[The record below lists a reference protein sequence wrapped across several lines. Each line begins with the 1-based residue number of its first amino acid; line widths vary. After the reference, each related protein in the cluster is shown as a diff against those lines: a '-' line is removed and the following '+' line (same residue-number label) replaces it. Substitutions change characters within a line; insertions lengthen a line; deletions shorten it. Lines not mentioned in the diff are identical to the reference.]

1 MSFSYTSK
9 FFQLTSYLL
18 MEYRYADQPNP
29 ETYFTNTGPNTV
41 TYDKLV
47 NGFIS
52 DSIQI
57 FNPVVDSAITNNT
70 TETSVVKIS
79 ETSYVTLDSNLIV
92 PFNDFA
98 DELTNTANLPVTFPS
113 NLSVVYDSVRYHIR
127 AGYNLNNID
136 GLIACIEFPD
146 QNGKYVTMSQVLIRK
161 GTNQEYEFSPSPIS
175 IGSAIYDKYLEI
187 KIPNLKDMND
197 KYLAASDFFKPSTL
211 AGLISQSGKGFIYGA
226 PLRVSI
232 NEVQNINTYNGYER
246 YNTARLATL
255 SLEQEDPFSNIGSI
269 IKESDQGQFFEY
281 YATDNEGF
289 IEDFILFQNSI
300 GNSYF
305 ISHQIQ
311 VIEQIGASFIET
323 SRFESIQTT
332 AYDVPNYYRPIV
344 RNAGVAAS
352 FTLRYTMSLVNNK
365 DQSRVI
371 RIGTYTS
378 SNPSEWGITISPIQL
393 SNFPQVQ
400 KIYNRIYG
408 QSVVNN
414 STKSS
419 PVKILERTKYVNSIL
434 QQNSVTTVFNNLT
447 LPNEN
452 KSTTGSSETTA
463 LGTGKLT
470 VEVSPFDNLYKFKF
484 IKSGSDGSPVD
495 IDLTSYGILR
505 MSFLLEKGEKLNV
518 KSFSDNTIAN
528 PSKGEILF
536 KLDESN
542 SYRVLNL
549 KDRRFFIT
557 SGTEDPDPSK
567 SLNPQKSLVPSLKP
581 IKTSLKQGIKG
592 RILERSNALNSAKQS
607 SNPAQTFQANVIYW
621 GYWKP
626 SGEQDVVVPTS
637 SSSAIGLESLPVIKR
652 PINTPLRSPNKPSV
666 NSLNPASL
674 LNSGATGG
682 NITSQTTVDLSSLSG
697 TALDNSVVSGIKA
710 VFDTGNSPNSNP
722 LNQFGIFNL
731 PSSSSGSDS
740 SSYVSSLVDLYS
752 KYPQITKNK
761 FLTLYTKATNNPNSY
776 SASFI
781 SSIKLKLTTQLD

>member
-1 MSFSYTSK
+1 MAFNYTSK

-29 ETYFTNTGPNTV
+29 ETHFTNTGTSTV
-41 TYDKLV
+41 GYDKLV
-47 NGFIS
+47 NGFMS
-52 DSIQI
+52 NSIQI
-57 FNPVVDSAITNNT
+57 FNPVADSSITNNT
-70 TETSVVKIS
+70 TVTSVVKIS
-79 ETSYVTLDSNLIV
+79 ETSYVTLDPNLIV

-98 DELTNTANLPVTFPS
+98 DELTNTSNLPVTFPS

-136 GLIACIEFPD
+136 GIIATIDFPD

-197 KYLAASDFFKPSTL
+197 KYLVASDFFKPSTL

-226 PLRVSI
+226 PLRVSL
-232 NEVQNINTYNGYER
+232 NEVQNINTYSGYER
-246 YNTARLATL
+246 YNTATLALL
-255 SLEQEDPFSNIGSI
+255 SLEQEDPFSNIGAT

-281 YATDNEGF
+281 FATDNEGF

-311 VIEQIGASFIET
+311 VVEQIGASFIET

-393 SNFPQVQ
+393 SDFPQVQ

-408 QSVVNN
+408 QGIVQSG
-414 STKSS
+414 TKSS
-419 PVKILERTKYVNSIL
+419 PVKILERTKYINSIL
-434 QQNSVTTVFNNLT
+434 QQNYVTTVFNNIT
-447 LPNEN
+447 IPNEN
-452 KSTTGSSETTA
+452 KSTTGSTEVIA
-463 LGTGKLT
+463 LGSGKLT

-484 IKSGSDGSPVD
+484 IKSGPDGSSTDV
-495 IDLTSYGILR
+495 DLTSFGIIR
-505 MSFLLEKGEKLNV
+505 ISFLEEKGEKLNI
-518 KSFSDNTIAN
+518 KSFTDNSIAN

-536 KLDESN
+536 KVDESN
-542 SYRVLNL
+542 SYKILNL

-567 SLNPQKSLVPSLKP
+567 SLAPQKAITSIPKP
-581 IKTSLKQGIKG
+581 LKTSLKKGIKG
-592 RILERSNALNSAKQS
+592 RILERSNALNAIKEVADPSK
-607 SNPAQTFQANVIYW
+607 TFQANVIYW

-626 SGEQDVVVPTS
+626 AGEKDVVEAPVRSTDIS
-637 SSSAIGLESLPVIKR
+637 IEREPVIKR
-652 PINTPLRSPNKPSV
+652 PILGPSKSPNRPSV
-666 NSLNPASL
+666 NTLTPASL
-674 LNSGATGG
+674 LNLGATGG
-682 NITSQTTVDLSSLSG
+682 IARVSVSIDPSTLTG
-697 TALDNSVVSGIKA
+697 TALDDSIISGIK
-710 VFDTGNSPNSNP
+710 T
-722 LNQFGIFNL
+722 IFNAGTEA
-731 PSSSSGSDS
+731 SGNI
-740 SSYVSSLVDLYS
+740 SSYISNLIDLYA
-752 KYPQITKNK
+752 KYPQATKTK
-761 FLTLYTKATNNPNSY
+761 FLLLYSRATANILNY
-776 SASFI
+776 SPTYI
-781 SSIKLKLTTQLD
+781 TEIKDKLDPQLN

>member
-1 MSFSYTSK
+1 MAFNYTSK

-29 ETYFTNTGPNTV
+29 ETYFTNTGTNTV
-41 TYDKLV
+41 GYDKLV
-47 NGFIS
+47 NGFMS
-52 DSIQI
+52 NSIQI
-57 FNPVVDSAITNNT
+57 FNPVADSTITNNT
-70 TETSVVKIS
+70 TITSVVRIS
-79 ETSYVTLDSNLIV
+79 ETSYVTLDPNLIV

-98 DELTNTANLPVTFPS
+98 DELTNTTNLPVIFPS

-136 GLIACIEFPD
+136 GIIAAIDFPD

-197 KYLAASDFFKPSTL
+197 KYLVASDFFKPSTL

-226 PLRVSI
+226 PLRVSL
-232 NEVQNINTYNGYER
+232 NEVQNINTFSGYER
-246 YNTARLATL
+246 YNTATLALL
-255 SLEQEDPFSNIGSI
+255 SLEQEDPFSNIGAT

-281 YATDNEGF
+281 FATDNEGF

-311 VIEQIGASFIET
+311 IIEQIGASFIET

-352 FTLRYTMSLVNNK
+352 FSLRYTMSLVNNK

-378 SNPSEWGITISPIQL
+378 SNPSEWGINISPIQL
-393 SNFPQVQ
+393 SDFPQVQ

-408 QSVVNN
+408 QGIVQSG
-414 STKSS
+414 TKSS
-419 PVKILERTKYVNSIL
+419 PVKILERTKYINSIL
-434 QQNSVTTVFNNLT
+434 QQNYVTTVFSNIT
-447 LPNEN
+447 IPNES
-452 KSTTGSSETTA
+452 KSTTGSTEVIA
-463 LGTGKLT
+463 LGSGKLT

-484 IKSGSDGSPVD
+484 IKSGPDGSATDV
-495 IDLTSYGILR
+495 DLTSFGIIR
-505 MSFLLEKGEKLNV
+505 ISFLEEKGEKLNI
-518 KSFSDNTIAN
+518 KSFTDNTIAN

-536 KLDESN
+536 KIDESN
-542 SYRVLNL
+542 SYKVLNL

-567 SLNPQKSLVPSLKP
+567 SLAPQKAIVSAAKP
-581 IKTSLKQGIKG
+581 LKTSLKKGIKG
-592 RILERSNALNSAKQS
+592 RILERSNALNAIKQVAD
-607 SNPAQTFQANVIYW
+607 PANTFQANVIYW

-626 SGEQDVVVPTS
+626 SGEIDVVTIPTS

-652 PINTPLRSPNKPSV
+652 PILGPSKSPNRPSV
-666 NSLNPASL
+666 NTLTPASL
-674 LNSGATGG
+674 LNLGATGG
-682 NITSQTTVDLSSLSG
+682 KSIPQTVTDLSSLTG
-697 TALDNSVVSGIKA
+697 TALDDSIIKGIK
-710 VFDTGNSPNSNP
+710 S
-722 LNQFGIFNL
+722 IFN
-731 PSSSSGSDS
+731 SGNQKSGDGS
-740 SSYVSSLVDLYS
+740 TYVNDIVDLYS
-752 KYPQITKNK
+752 KYPQVSKDK
-761 FLTLYTKATNNPNSY
+761 FLGLYDKATFNILNYSVSY
-776 SASFI
+776 IQSLKD
-781 SSIKLKLTTQLD
+781 KLKFQL

>member
-1 MSFSYTSK
+1 MAFNYTSK

-18 MEYRYADQPNP
+18 MEYQYADQPNP
-29 ETYFTNTGPNTV
+29 ETYFTNTGSNTV
-41 TYDKLV
+41 GYDKLV
-47 NGFIS
+47 NGFMS

-57 FNPVVDSAITNNT
+57 FNPEADSSITNNT
-70 TETSVVKIS
+70 TITSVVKIS
-79 ETSYVTLDSNLIV
+79 ETSYVTLDPNLIV

-136 GLIACIEFPD
+136 GIIASIDFPD

-197 KYLAASDFFKPSTL
+197 KYLVASDFFKPSTL
-211 AGLISQSGKGFIYGA
+211 AGLISQSGTGFIYGA
-226 PLRVSI
+226 PLRVSL

-246 YNTARLATL
+246 YNTANLALL
-255 SLEQEDPFSNIGSI
+255 SLEQEDPFSNIGAI

-281 YATDNEGF
+281 FATDNEGF

-311 VIEQIGASFIET
+311 IIEQIGASFIET

-371 RIGTYTS
+371 RIGAYTS
-378 SNPSEWGITISPIQL
+378 SNPSEWGINISPIQL

-408 QSVVNN
+408 QGVVQQG
-414 STKSS
+414 TKSL
-419 PVKILERTKYVNSIL
+419 PVKILERTKYINSIL
-434 QQNSVTTVFNNLT
+434 QQNYVTTVFSNIT
-447 LPNEN
+447 IPNEN
-452 KSTTGSSETTA
+452 KSTTGSSEVVA
-463 LGTGKLT
+463 LGSGKLT
-470 VEVSPFDNLYKFKF
+470 VSVSPFDNLYKFKF
-484 IKSGSDGSPVD
+484 IKAGPDGSATDV
-495 IDLTSYGILR
+495 DLTSFGIIR
-505 MSFLLEKGEKLNV
+505 ISFLEEKGEKLNI
-518 KSFSDNTIAN
+518 KSFTDNTIAN
-528 PSKGEILF
+528 PAKGEILF
-536 KLDESN
+536 KVDESN
-542 SYRVLNL
+542 SYKILNL

-567 SLNPQKSLVPSLKP
+567 SLAPEKAIASMAKP
-581 IKTSLKQGIKG
+581 IKTSLKKGIKG
-592 RILERSNALNSAKQS
+592 IILERSNALNSVKKLAD
-607 SNPAQTFQANVIYW
+607 PANTFQANVIYW

-626 SGEQDVVVPTS
+626 EGEKDVVEVLTPSPRLGTQIS
-637 SSSAIGLESLPVIKR
+637 PVIKR
-652 PINTPLRSPNKPSV
+652 PILGPPKSPKRPSV
-666 NSLNPASL
+666 NTLTPASISNL
-674 LNSGATGG
+674 GATGG
-682 NITSQTTVDLSSLSG
+682 TPTTQTVTDLSALTG
-697 TALDNSVVSGIKA
+697 VPLDNSIVTGIKSIFA
-710 VFDTGNSPNSNP
+710 EAPPENGDLSP
-722 LNQFGIFNL
+722 
-731 PSSSSGSDS
+731 
-740 SSYVSSLVDLYS
+740 YVNGLIDLYV
-752 KYPQITKNK
+752 KYPQVSKSK
-761 FLTLYTKATNNPNSY
+761 FLGLYDKATY
-776 SASFI
+776 SI
-781 SSIKLKLTTQLD
+781 SNYSPTYIDSIKSKLVNNIN

>member
-1 MSFSYTSK
+1 MAFNYTSK

-29 ETYFTNTGPNTV
+29 ETYFTNTGSNTV
-41 TYDKLV
+41 GYDKLV
-47 NGFIS
+47 NGFMS

-57 FNPVVDSAITNNT
+57 FNPEADSSITNNT

-79 ETSYVTLDSNLIV
+79 ETSYVTLDPNLIV

-98 DELTNTANLPVTFPS
+98 DELTNTTNLPVIFPS

-136 GLIACIEFPD
+136 GIIASIDFPD

-197 KYLAASDFFKPSTL
+197 KYLVASDFFKPSTL
-211 AGLISQSGKGFIYGA
+211 AGLISQSGTGFIYGA
-226 PLRVSI
+226 PLRVSL

-246 YNTARLATL
+246 YNTANLALL
-255 SLEQEDPFSNIGSI
+255 SLEQEDPFSNIGAI

-281 YATDNEGF
+281 FATDNEGF

-311 VIEQIGASFIET
+311 IIEQIGASFIET

-378 SNPSEWGITISPIQL
+378 SNPSEWGINISPIQL

-400 KIYNRIYG
+400 KIYNRIYDQG
-408 QSVVNN
+408 VVQSGK
-414 STKSS
+414 KSL
-419 PVKILERTKYVNSIL
+419 PVKILERTKYINSIL
-434 QQNSVTTVFNNLT
+434 QQNYVTTVFSNIII
-447 LPNEN
+447 PNEN
-452 KSTTGSSETTA
+452 KSTTGSSEVIA
-463 LGTGKLT
+463 LGSGKLT
-470 VEVSPFDNLYKFKF
+470 VSVSPFDNLYKFKF
-484 IKSGSDGSPVD
+484 IKSGPDGSATDV
-495 IDLTSYGILR
+495 DLTSFGIIR
-505 MSFLLEKGEKLNV
+505 ISFLEEKGEKLNI
-518 KSFSDNTIAN
+518 KSFTDNTIAN
-528 PSKGEILF
+528 PAKGEILF
-536 KLDESN
+536 KVDESN
-542 SYRVLNL
+542 SYKILNL

-567 SLNPQKSLVPSLKP
+567 SLAPQKAMDSMAKP
-581 IKTSLKQGIKG
+581 IKTSLQQGIKG
-592 RILERSNALNSAKQS
+592 RILERSNLLNSVKKLAD
-607 SNPAQTFQANVIYW
+607 PANTFQANVIYW

-626 SGEQDVVVPTS
+626 EGEKDVVEVLTPSPRLGTQIS
-637 SSSAIGLESLPVIKR
+637 PVIKR
-652 PINTPLRSPNKPSV
+652 PILGPPKSPKRPSV
-666 NSLNPASL
+666 NTLTPASISNL
-674 LNSGATGG
+674 GATGG
-682 NITSQTTVDLSSLSG
+682 TPTTQTVTDLSALTG
-697 TALDNSVVSGIKA
+697 VPLDNSIVTGIKSIFA
-710 VFDTGNSPNSNP
+710 EAPPENGDLSP
-722 LNQFGIFNL
+722 
-731 PSSSSGSDS
+731 
-740 SSYVSSLVDLYS
+740 YVNGLIDLYV
-752 KYPQITKNK
+752 KYPQVSKSK
-761 FLTLYTKATNNPNSY
+761 FLGLYDKATY
-776 SASFI
+776 SI
-781 SSIKLKLTTQLD
+781 SNYSPTYIDSIKSKLVNNIN

>member
-1 MSFSYTSK
+1 MAFNYTSK

-29 ETYFTNTGPNTV
+29 ETYFTNTGTNTV
-41 TYDKLV
+41 GYDKLV
-47 NGFIS
+47 NGFMS
-52 DSIQI
+52 NSIQI
-57 FNPVVDSAITNNT
+57 FNPVADSTITNNT
-70 TETSVVKIS
+70 TITSVVRIS
-79 ETSYVTLDSNLIV
+79 ETSYVTLDPNLIV

-98 DELTNTANLPVTFPS
+98 DELTNTTNLPVIFPS

-136 GLIACIEFPD
+136 GIIATIDFPD

-197 KYLAASDFFKPSTL
+197 KYLVASDFFKPSTL

-226 PLRVSI
+226 PLRVSL
-232 NEVQNINTYNGYER
+232 NEVQNINTFSGYER
-246 YNTARLATL
+246 YNTATLALL
-255 SLEQEDPFSNIGSI
+255 SLEQEDPFSNIGAT

-281 YATDNEGF
+281 FATDNEGF

-311 VIEQIGASFIET
+311 IIEQIGASFIET

-344 RNAGVAAS
+344 RNSGVAAS
-352 FTLRYTMSLVNNK
+352 FTLRYIMSLINNK

-378 SNPSEWGITISPIQL
+378 SNPSEWGINISPIQL
-393 SNFPQVQ
+393 SDFPQVQ
-400 KIYNRIYG
+400 KIYNKIYG
-408 QSVVNN
+408 QGIVQSG
-414 STKSS
+414 TKSS
-419 PVKILERTKYVNSIL
+419 PVKILERTKYINSIL
-434 QQNSVTTVFNNLT
+434 QQNYVTTVFSNIT
-447 LPNEN
+447 IPNES
-452 KSTTGSSETTA
+452 KSTTGSTEVIA

-484 IKSGSDGSPVD
+484 IKSGPDGSATDV
-495 IDLTSYGILR
+495 DLTSFGILR
-505 MSFLLEKGEKLNV
+505 ISFLEEKGEKLNI
-518 KSFSDNTIAN
+518 KSFTDNTIAN

-536 KLDESN
+536 KIDESN
-542 SYRVLNL
+542 SYKILSL

-567 SLNPQKSLVPSLKP
+567 SLAPQKAIVSAAKP
-581 IKTSLKQGIKG
+581 LKTSLKKGIKG
-592 RILERSNALNSAKQS
+592 RILERSNALNAIKQVAD
-607 SNPAQTFQANVIYW
+607 PANTFQANVIYW

-626 SGEQDVVVPTS
+626 AGEIDVVTIPTS

-652 PINTPLRSPNKPSV
+652 PITGPPKSPNKPSV
-666 NSLNPASL
+666 NRLTPSSL
-674 LNSGATGG
+674 LGLEATGG
-682 NITSQTTVDLSSLSG
+682 KPTTQTITDLSSLTG
-697 TALDNSVVSGIKA
+697 TALDDSIIKGIK
-710 VFDTGNSPNSNP
+710 S
-722 LNQFGIFNL
+722 IFN
-731 PSSSSGSDS
+731 SGNQKSGDGS
-740 SSYVSSLVDLYS
+740 TYVNDLVDLYS
-752 KYPQITKNK
+752 KYPQVTEDK
-761 FLTLYTKATNNPNSY
+761 FLGLYDKATFNILNYSVSY
-776 SASFI
+776 IQSLKD
-781 SSIKLKLTTQLD
+781 KLKSQL

>member
-1 MSFSYTSK
+1 MAFNYTSK

-18 MEYRYADQPNP
+18 MEYQYADQPNP
-29 ETYFTNTGPNTV
+29 ETYFTNTGSNTV
-41 TYDKLV
+41 GYDKLV
-47 NGFIS
+47 NGFMS

-57 FNPVVDSAITNNT
+57 FNPEADSSITNNT
-70 TETSVVKIS
+70 TITSVVKIS
-79 ETSYVTLDSNLIV
+79 ETSYVTLDPNLIV

-136 GLIACIEFPD
+136 GIIASIDFPD

-187 KIPNLKDMND
+187 
-197 KYLAASDFFKPSTL
+197 FKPSTL
-211 AGLISQSGKGFIYGA
+211 AGLISQSGTGFIYGA
-226 PLRVSI
+226 PLRVSL

-246 YNTARLATL
+246 YNTANLALL
-255 SLEQEDPFSNIGSI
+255 SLEQEDPFSNIGAI

-281 YATDNEGF
+281 FATDNEGF

-378 SNPSEWGITISPIQL
+378 SNPSEWGINISPIQL

-408 QSVVNN
+408 QGVVQQG
-414 STKSS
+414 TKSL
-419 PVKILERTKYVNSIL
+419 PVKILERTKYINSIL
-434 QQNSVTTVFNNLT
+434 QQNYVTTVFSNIT
-447 LPNEN
+447 IPNEN
-452 KSTTGSSETTA
+452 KSTTGSSEVVA
-463 LGTGKLT
+463 LGSGKLT
-470 VEVSPFDNLYKFKF
+470 VSVSPFDNLYKFKF
-484 IKSGSDGSPVD
+484 IKAGPDGSATDV
-495 IDLTSYGILR
+495 DLTSFGIIR
-505 MSFLLEKGEKLNV
+505 ISFLEEKGEKLNI
-518 KSFSDNTIAN
+518 KSFTDNTIAN
-528 PSKGEILF
+528 PAKGEILF
-536 KLDESN
+536 KVDESN
-542 SYRVLNL
+542 SYKILNL

-567 SLNPQKSLVPSLKP
+567 SLAPQKAMDSMAKP
-581 IKTSLKQGIKG
+581 IKTSLQQGIKG
-592 RILERSNALNSAKQS
+592 RILERSNLLNSVKKLAD
-607 SNPAQTFQANVIYW
+607 PANTFQANVIYW

-626 SGEQDVVVPTS
+626 EGEKDVVEVLTPSPRLGTES
-637 SSSAIGLESLPVIKR
+637 SPVIKR
-652 PINTPLRSPNKPSV
+652 PILGPPKSPNRPSV
-666 NSLNPASL
+666 NTLTPASL
-674 LNSGATGG
+674 LNLGATGG
-682 NITSQTTVDLSSLSG
+682 TPTTKTVTDLSALTG
-697 TALDNSVVSGIKA
+697 VALDNSIATGIKS
-710 VFDTGNSPNSNP
+710 VFATESQKNGDASIYVND
-722 LNQFGIFNL
+722 LINL
-731 PSSSSGSDS
+731 
-740 SSYVSSLVDLYS
+740 YA
-752 KYPQITKNK
+752 KYPQVSKSK
-761 FLTLYTKATNNPNSY
+761 FLGLYDKATYNISNY
-776 SASFI
+776 SPTYIA
-781 SSIKLKLTTQLD
+781 SIKSKINSNIN

>member
-1 MSFSYTSK
+1 MAFNYTSK

-29 ETYFTNTGPNTV
+29 ETYFTNTGTNTV
-41 TYDKLV
+41 GYDKLV
-47 NGFIS
+47 NGFMS
-52 DSIQI
+52 NSIQI
-57 FNPVVDSAITNNT
+57 FNPVADSTITNNT
-70 TETSVVKIS
+70 TITSVVRIS
-79 ETSYVTLDSNLIV
+79 ETSYVTLDPNLIV

-98 DELTNTANLPVTFPS
+98 DELTNTTNLPITFPS

-136 GLIACIEFPD
+136 GIIATIDFPD

-197 KYLAASDFFKPSTL
+197 KYLVASDFFKPSTL

-226 PLRVSI
+226 PLRVSL
-232 NEVQNINTYNGYER
+232 NEVQNINTFSGYER
-246 YNTARLATL
+246 YNTATLALL
-255 SLEQEDPFSNIGSI
+255 SLEQEDPFSNIGAT

-281 YATDNEGF
+281 FATDNEGF

-311 VIEQIGASFIET
+311 IIEQIGASFIET

-344 RNAGVAAS
+344 RNSGVAAS
-352 FTLRYTMSLVNNK
+352 FTLRYIMSLINNK

-378 SNPSEWGITISPIQL
+378 SNPSEWGINISPIQL
-393 SNFPQVQ
+393 SDFPQVQ
-400 KIYNRIYG
+400 KIYNKIYG
-408 QSVVNN
+408 QGIVQSG
-414 STKSS
+414 TKSS
-419 PVKILERTKYVNSIL
+419 PVKILERTKYINSIL
-434 QQNSVTTVFNNLT
+434 QQNYVTTVFSNIT
-447 LPNEN
+447 IPNES
-452 KSTTGSSETTA
+452 KSTTGSTEVIA

-484 IKSGSDGSPVD
+484 IKSGPDGSATDV
-495 IDLTSYGILR
+495 DLTSFGIIR
-505 MSFLLEKGEKLNV
+505 ISFLEEKGEKLNI
-518 KSFSDNTIAN
+518 KSFTDNTIAN

-536 KLDESN
+536 KIDESN
-542 SYRVLNL
+542 SYKVLNL

-567 SLNPQKSLVPSLKP
+567 SLAPQKAIVSAAKP
-581 IKTSLKQGIKG
+581 LKTSLKKGIKG
-592 RILERSNALNSAKQS
+592 RILERSNALNAIKQVAD
-607 SNPAQTFQANVIYW
+607 PANTFQANVIYW

-626 SGEQDVVVPTS
+626 AGEIDVVTIPTS

-652 PINTPLRSPNKPSV
+652 PILGPSKSPNRPSV
-666 NSLNPASL
+666 NTLTPASL
-674 LNSGATGG
+674 LNLGATGG
-682 NITSQTTVDLSSLSG
+682 TPTAQTVTDLSSLTG
-697 TALDNSVVSGIKA
+697 TALDNSVITGIK
-710 VFDTGNSPNSNP
+710 S
-722 LNQFGIFNL
+722 IFN
-731 PSSSSGSDS
+731 SGNQKSGDGS
-740 SSYVSSLVDLYS
+740 TYVNDLVDLYS
-752 KYPQITKNK
+752 KYPQVTEDK
-761 FLTLYTKATNNPNSY
+761 FLGLYDKATFNILNYSVSY
-776 SASFI
+776 IQSLKD
-781 SSIKLKLTTQLD
+781 KLKSQL

>member
-1 MSFSYTSK
+1 MAFNYTSK

-29 ETYFTNTGPNTV
+29 ETYFTNTGTNTV
-41 TYDKLV
+41 GYDKLV
-47 NGFIS
+47 NGFMS
-52 DSIQI
+52 NSIQI
-57 FNPVVDSAITNNT
+57 FNPVADSTITNNT
-70 TETSVVKIS
+70 TITSVVKIS
-79 ETSYVTLDSNLIV
+79 ETSYVTLDPNLIV

-98 DELTNTANLPVTFPS
+98 DELTNTTNLPITFPS

-136 GLIACIEFPD
+136 GIIATIDFPD

-197 KYLAASDFFKPSTL
+197 KYLVASDFFKPSTL

-226 PLRVSI
+226 PLRVSL
-232 NEVQNINTYNGYER
+232 NEVQNINTYSGYER
-246 YNTARLATL
+246 YNTATLALL
-255 SLEQEDPFSNIGSI
+255 SLEQEDPFSNIGAT

-281 YATDNEGF
+281 FATDNEGF

-311 VIEQIGASFIET
+311 IIEQIGASFIET

-352 FTLRYTMSLVNNK
+352 FSLRYTMSLVNNK

-378 SNPSEWGITISPIQL
+378 SNPSEWGINISPIQL

-408 QSVVNN
+408 QGVVQ
-414 STKSS
+414 SGTKSS
-419 PVKILERTKYVNSIL
+419 PVKILERTKYINNIL
-434 QQNSVTTVFNNLT
+434 QQNYVTTVFSNIT
-447 LPNEN
+447 IPNES
-452 KSTTGSSETTA
+452 KSTTGSTEVIA
-463 LGTGKLT
+463 LGSGKLT
-470 VEVSPFDNLYKFKF
+470 VTVSPFDNLYKFKF
-484 IKSGSDGSPVD
+484 IKSGSDGSATDV
-495 IDLTSYGILR
+495 DLTSFGILR
-505 MSFLLEKGEKLNV
+505 ISFLEEKGEKLNI
-518 KSFSDNTIAN
+518 KSFTDNTIAN

-536 KLDESN
+536 KVDESN
-542 SYRVLNL
+542 SYKILSL

-567 SLNPQKSLVPSLKP
+567 SLAPQKAIAAAAKP
-581 IKTSLKQGIKG
+581 LKTSLKQGIKG
-592 RILERSNALNSAKQS
+592 RILERSNALNAIKQVADPAK
-607 SNPAQTFQANVIYW
+607 TFQANVIYW

-626 SGEQDVVVPTS
+626 EGEKDVVEVIAPPS
-637 SSSAIGLESLPVIKR
+637 NVSEAIPPVIKR
-652 PINTPLRSPNKPSV
+652 PIVGAPKTPNRPSV
-666 NSLNPASL
+666 NTLTPASL
-674 LNSGATGG
+674 LNLGATGG
-682 NITSQTTVDLSSLSG
+682 TPTTQTVTDLSSLTG
-697 TALDNSVVSGIKA
+697 IALDNSVITGIKS
-710 VFDTGNSPNSNP
+710 VFDEGTGTNQNSSS
-722 LNQFGIFNL
+722 QFGIFNL
-731 PSSSSGSDS
+731 PSNSTGSDS
-740 SSYVSSLVDLYS
+740 SFYVTSLVDLYS
-752 KYPQITKNK
+752 KYPQITKDK
-761 FLTLYTKATNNPNSY
+761 FLGLYSKATNNLNSY
-776 SASFI
+776 SPTFI
-781 SSIKLKLTTQLD
+781 SSIKLKVSVQLD